1 MKAYDCDS
9 ASFLKLRV
17 YCRSK
22 GPKRVMVMG
31 NADTVALEHKAI
43 GMLAGVALGD
53 ALGMPTEFLTQEDIE
68 KWYGQIKGL
77 VAPHR
82 QHIHHRLRA
91 GEVTDD
97 TDHTHII
104 ARLLVE
110 NGSIEPQQL
119 AASLLAWSETP
130 RVRQNRFVGPS
141 TSKTLEA
148 LKQRLPWDQVPR
160 AGTSVGAAMRVAPIA
175 IVFSD
180 AEALAGQV
188 VASCE
193 ATHYTNKAIS
203 GAMAMAFALR
213 ESLKPA
219 ADPVSVARAA
229 QEGAAQG
236 RKFGNWCWT
245 PPIER
250 RIEHVLSWVAE
261 LPRLQVLIQ
270 IRELIGVDLYPEQL
284 VPATIGLVVLARGAP
299 MDAMTMA
306 ANLGGDTD
314 TLASMAGSICG
325 GLQGVGAFEQRML
338 AEVEAVNGLD
348 LESLA
353 RSLLALRGR

>member
-1 MKAYDCDS
+1 
-9 ASFLKLRV
+9 
-17 YCRSK
+17 
-22 GPKRVMVMG
+22 MG
-31 NADTVALEHKAI
+31 DVGTGTLEHKAI

-53 ALGMPTEFLTQEDIE
+53 ALGMPAEFLTQEYIK
-68 KWYGQIKGL
+68 KWYGQINRL
-77 VAPHR
+77 VAPHP
-82 QHIHHRLRA
+82 QHPHHRLRE

-97 TDHTHII
+97 TDQTHII
-104 ARLLVE
+104 AKLLIE
-110 NGSIEPQQL
+110 NGTIEAQQL
-119 AASLLAWSETP
+119 AGKLLAWSETP

-141 TSKTLEA
+141 TSGTLEA

-160 AGTSVGAAMRVAPIA
+160 MGTSVGAAMRVAPIA
-175 IVFSD
+175 IVFTNT
-180 AEALAGQV
+180 EALAGQV

-193 ATHYTNKAIS
+193 ASHYTNKAIS

-213 ESLKPA
+213 ETLNLA
-219 ADPVSVARAA
+219 ADPLSVAQAA
-229 QEGAAQG
+229 EEGAAHG
-236 RKFGNWCWT
+236 REFGNWCWT

-250 RIEHVLSWVAE
+250 RIEHVLDWAAK
-261 LPRLQVLIQ
+261 LPKQQVLTQ

-284 VPATIGLVVLARGAP
+284 VPAAIGLVVLARGNP

-325 GLQGVGAFEQRML
+325 ALEGVDAFEKGML

-348 LESLA
+348 LTCLA
-353 RSLLALRGR
+353 RSLLALRKR

>member
-1 MKAYDCDS
+1 
-9 ASFLKLRV
+9 V
-17 YCRSK
+17 I
-22 GPKRVMVMG
+22 G
-31 NADTVALEHKAI
+31 NADTATLEHKAI

-53 ALGMPTEFLTQEDIE
+53 ALGMPTEFLSQEYIE
-68 KWYGQIKGL
+68 KWYGRINGL
-77 VAPHR
+77 VAPHP

-97 TDHTHII
+97 TDQTHII
-104 ARLLVE
+104 AKLLIE
-110 NGSIEPQQL
+110 NGSIEGQQL
-119 AASLLAWSETP
+119 AESLLAWSETP

-148 LKQRLPWDQVPR
+148 LKQGLPWDQVPR

-175 IVFSD
+175 IVFAD

-193 ATHYTNKAIS
+193 ASHYTSKAIS

-213 ESLKPA
+213 ETLNQA
-219 ADPVSVARAA
+219 ADPRSVARAA
-229 QEGAAQG
+229 QEGAVHG
-236 RKFGNWCWT
+236 RKFGNWSWT

-250 RIEHVLSWVAE
+250 RIEHVLSWAAE
-261 LPRLQVLIQ
+261 LPKQQVLTQIQ
-270 IRELIGVDLYPEQL
+270 ELIGVDLYPEQL

-299 MDAMTMA
+299 MVAMMMA

-325 GLQGVGAFEQRML
+325 ALQGIGAFEEGML

-348 LESLA
+348 LKSLA
-353 RSLLALRGR
+353 RSLLALRRR